1 MLYGKELYRYLSV
14 DSHIFEGLKSQ
25 RNRVCLRKN
34 GGGQADKPQ
43 DALGLWKDK
52 DKYRQI
58 IRT

>member
-14 DSHIFEGLKSQ
+14 DSYIFEGLKSQ

-34 GGGQADKPQ
+34 GGQADKPQ
-43 DALGLWKDK
+43 DALELWMDK
-52 DKYRQI
+52 DKYRKI